1 VTWNTET
8 RNLVAE
14 GKQYHVALGQGD
26 VGRYVFVPGD
36 PGRVPLIAKH
46 FDDARHVAT
55 NREYVTWTGTLDGVP
70 VSATSTGIGSPSA
83 AIAMEELAAIGADT
97 FLRVGKSGG
106 LQEHLPVGSLVIAT
120 GAVRDEGT
128 SRAYV
133 PIEFPAVADLSIVN
147 ALVAAAEDSGIPY
160 HYGIVESK
168 DAFYAEI
175 RPESLPLGHDLVE
188 RWAAYRKAGVLAS
201 EMEAAALF
209 TIASTKRLRAGCL
222 LQVAD
227 NQFAGQHLGREVS
240 MEETIA
246 VGIAAIRSL
255 IRQDQAK
262 AAAGVGPPA

>member
-1 VTWNTET
+1 MTWQKEV

-14 GKQYHVALGQGD
+14 GKQYHIACGPGD

-36 PGRVPLIAKH
+36 PGRVPMIAKH
-46 FDDARHVAT
+46 FDNAEKVAE
-55 NREYVTWTGTLDGVP
+55 NREYVTYTGTLDGVM
-70 VSATSTGIGSPSA
+70 VSACSTGIGSPSA

-106 LQEHLPVGSLVIAT
+106 LQAHLPVGSLVIAT
-120 GAVRDEGT
+120 AAVRDEGT

-133 PIEFPAVADLSIVN
+133 PLEFPAVADLELVN
-147 ALVAAAEDSGIPY
+147 ALVAAAKASGIPF

-175 RPESLPLGHDLVE
+175 RPETLPMGHALVAHWE
-188 RWAAYRKAGVLAS
+188 ALRRAGVLAS

-222 LQVAD
+222 LQIAD
-227 NQFAGQHLGREVS
+227 NQFAGHHLGREVS
-240 MEETIA
+240 MDETIR
-246 VGIAAIRSL
+246 VGVEAIRLL
-255 IRQDQAK
+255 IAQD
-262 AAAGVGPPA
+262 AAAAQPA